1 MAPPSECSPHTA
13 SESGGSPESQSAKC
27 QSFCAPLHTPSP
39 VRQVSGSR
47 SMLFLAASSPSE
59 SMSSSKK
66 YPMMPLI
73 CPLWYIGQRV
83 MVPLWEALWER
94 TQQGTL
100 ARIFP
105 VQRISS
111 SLRIQTE
118 VVIPVPADMIVQ
130 NCQHVSFRIHQRF
143 PACCTFCC
151 ACKKRAQSQ
160 RPLLR
165 SIAQLVSLQRPL
177 FRMPYGFSFFS
188 ASLVTVQTRAETEEP
203 GAGIRR

>member
-1 MAPPSECSPHTA
+1 MPKFLCTAAYSVSSPPRLFK
-13 SESGGSPESQSAKC
+13 KC
-27 QSFCAPLHTPSP
+27 VTSFRP
-39 VRQVSGSR
+39 VSGSR

-100 ARIFP
+100 ARVFP
-105 VQRISS
+105 VRRISS
-111 SLRIQTE
+111 SSFPE
-118 VVIPVPADMIVQ
+118 VPSSGTIRFTSPAAPIVQ